1 MSLRLG
7 KTRRRL
13 SIAPVGSISQM
24 PIGPEVGPGVVVV
37 RKTTTIGRGEE
48 PTSERESDAWSWH
61 SGGGWQRWDGASA
74 DGWGNRSRAWSWCTE
89 RGHRGDVGRD
99 SRAHGQATMT
109 VTSPRSPPAPGY
121 DRDGNPPSGEVSS
134 VGDAPGP
141 REPGGED
148 VRKNKGKVS
157 SSYPPIFRAKPG
169 ESYRDWRRSVD
180 FWLGGEGHQIPV
192 EYIGPRIMVQLR
204 DRASQLVR
212 HLNNE
217 DVNGADGMAR
227 IFSVLERS
235 PIVKQLDKHRIDQH
249 RKRLMSL
256 TRLAGESLESYITR
270 GSIYRNQ
277 LLGLDSSLEMGE
289 KFYIGHLVD
298 HARLTRRDKALV
310 RTRAGEDTEDAVTN
324 AMIELAAELEGEHG
338 FPIGASEPNV
348 AGANGEEHLIQRTE
362 RHYPG
367 KKLFGKAAL
376 GAEVMSMTGEAEE
389 NETVF
394 GEERSEDGIEEDLPP
409 EIMEAER
416 EAYALHYKAKHRM
429 AEVKKMRK
437 FYKPGESAE
446 DRKKAIAERM
456 KTTACHNCGEV
467 GHWSRECPRA
477 AGKAQNVY
485 VTSGGR
491 LRRPTA
497 STMATVEEE
506 PSNRDDE
513 WRLLTSLCSQAAD
526 NHSGVPSRAY
536 MVRPGS
542 IGPGQQGQ
550 QDVLWCMQELRSSV
564 ILDLGCLKSV
574 AGTQWI
580 NQIVGR
586 WKAQGRWFKIFE
598 EKEVFRF
605 GNGETLTSRY
615 GLVLHCTFAGQDV
628 ILNFSVVKG
637 DCPPLL
643 SRPACTQ
650 LGIIFDC
657 SQHTLSSRKLQ
668 VKQYGL
674 TQTSSGHYVMC
685 IEEFSEKS
693 DKVRLP
699 DDFKMC
705 NGDEAIVWSMD
716 QNVLATQTSGSRST
730 RVLSTSPT
738 HGAFGSRSP
747 KSTTLSNMRR
757 HRAQDQGVSEHPV
770 GRGAASTA
778 HGGHGHGWDQRGQL
792 LQEGAGSSTTPS
804 VVPQEGAAGSRQK
817 PLRCRELSMGGRR
830 RDAGEDSA
838 RGVPHGPG
846 GLVKLTPKEMATIQ
860 RQREKTSRSA
870 AKRIEQKALTGI
882 QADYPSLNG
891 ATKSPST

>member
-1 MSLRLG
+1 MTSYYDVFEVAAGEPVVAEDGISSDLG
-7 KTRRRL
+7 
-13 SIAPVGSISQM
+13 SGWEHQSNENWS
-24 PIGPEVGPGVVVV
+24 
-37 RKTTTIGRGEE
+37 RGWSWHGDAKVENENWSWEE
-48 PTSERESDAWSWH
+48 PGSDRGSVAWSWQ
-61 SGGGWQRWDGASA
+61 SDGWQRRGGAAWS
-74 DGWGNRSRAWSWCTE
+74 GWGDHSGHWSWCAWGGSRE
-89 RGHRGDVGRD
+89 DGRD
-99 SRAHGQATMT
+99 SRVHGQATMA
-109 VTSPRSPPAPGY
+109 SPRSPPAPGY

-134 VGDAPGP
+134 AGERQGHH
-141 REPGGED
+141 EPGGED
-148 VRKNKGKVS
+148 PKKHKGKVS

-180 FWLGGEGHQIPV
+180 FWLGGEGNQIPV

-204 DRASQLVR
+204 DRAAQLVR

-217 DVNGADGMAR
+217 DVNGVDGMAK
-227 IFSVLERS
+227 IFEVLERS

-256 TRLAGESLESYITR
+256 SRLAGESLESYITR

-310 RTRAGEDTEDAVTN
+310 RTRAGEETEESVTN
-324 AMIELAAELEGEHG
+324 ALIELAAELEGEHG

-367 KKLFGKAAL
+367 KKIFGKAAL
-376 GAEVMSMTGEAEE
+376 GAEVVSLNGEVDE
-389 NETVF
+389 NDTVF
-394 GEERSEDGIEEDLPP
+394 GEERSEDGLEEDLPP
-409 EIMEAER
+409 EILEAER

-456 KTTACHNCGEV
+456 KVTACHNCGEV
-467 GHWSRECPRA
+467 GHWSRECPKA
-477 AGKAQNVY
+477 SGKTQNVY
-485 VTSGGR
+485 VASSGR
-491 LRRPTA
+491 LRRSTA
-497 STMATVEEE
+497 TAMATIDEKE
-506 PSNRDDE
+506 NDE
-513 WRLLTSLCSQAAD
+513 WQLLMSLCSQEATES
-526 NHSGVPSRAY
+526 SGPQSRAY

-542 IGPGQQGQ
+542 VGPGSPGQ
-550 QDVLWCMQELRSSV
+550 QDVLWCMQELKSSV

-580 NQIVGR
+580 NQLVGR
-586 WKAQGRWFKIFE
+586 WKAQGRWFKVFE

-615 GLVLHCTFAGQDV
+615 GLMVHCTFAGKDV

-657 SQHTLSSRKLQ
+657 SLHTLSSRKLQ

-674 TQTSSGHYVMC
+674 TQTTSGHYVMC
-685 IEEFSEKS
+685 IEEFTDLSEK
-693 DKVRLP
+693 VRIP
-699 DDFKMC
+699 DDFRLSS
-705 NGDEAIVWSMD
+705 GDEALIWSVD
-716 QNVLATQTSGSRST
+716 QNVLAA
-730 RVLSTSPT
+730 LLL
-738 HGAFGSRSP
+738 AFSLCFLIVSI
-747 KSTTLSNMRR
+747 SF
-757 HRAQDQGVSEHPV
+757 GVS
-770 GRGAASTA
+770 
-778 HGGHGHGWDQRGQL
+778 WK
-792 LQEGAGSSTTPS
+792 SSW
-804 VVPQEGAAGSRQK
+804 
-817 PLRCRELSMGGRR
+817 SM
-830 RDAGEDSA
+830 
-838 RGVPHGPG
+838 
-846 GLVKLTPKEMATIQ
+846 K
-860 RQREKTSRSA
+860 
-870 AKRIEQKALTGI
+870 
-882 QADYPSLNG
+882 
-891 ATKSPST
+891 